1 MGLIQVINIGW
12 KKNFKNFFGI
22 FVKKQGGLTPIIL
35 RKRKKDKTGVFMK
48 KRFWTVLLAVLCLRL
63 WAGGVDGFE
72 FLNRDINEI
81 LYTVSLYR
89 GIAIVS
95 DDTVSGK
102 TDFRFAGD
110 DFESAFDSFLNANR
124 LYAQKGSKQWLVSR
138 VMFSDLGG
146 GIIQLDA
153 SDIRPALLV
162 EKINRHFMVEIS
174 FDSLPEMKMSLH
186 VTGKDAGDFA
196 GAVVRQLGR
205 DYSLE
210 QKDSRLR
217 IVKAVTERSGISSGR
232 EKAIVKKVMDDERN
246 LYQVDVQDCQAA
258 SVLEELFKTEGR
270 EFVFACDSNARI
282 KRILFSGKTFDET
295 LSLLLSCASLKTVQL
310 DGIIYVLNDTEIGNT
325 PADTGKIW
333 GRHGISYGQI
343 NGVLPVVEN
352 RFGKLNAVV
361 LDGENSFL
369 CFATPNTHQQI
380 EEFLVALDGAKN
392 VNVVTLHYIKT
403 DDLLSHLPP
412 GISSSQIKSGTQDNV
427 FFFTGSRE
435 QLDYLNAQLVSL
447 DAPARR
453 LKYDLLVM
461 QYQKTNDM
469 SWDSSLSIR
478 RITPG
483 DFTDASVSLGSVLDL
498 NLDVVGAFGFKFAA
512 SLQTAINEN
521 RASVFADTTL
531 QGLSGSSIQFKSSN
545 IYRYRDNNID
555 PETGKPVYTGVTREI
570 ASGLKIEVNGW
581 VSGNGM
587 ITTKVTASVSRQ
599 GADTSST
606 TGNPPPTSEK
616 VITTEVLCKSGEPI
630 VLSGLVQNESSFIE
644 QRTPGLGKIPGLG
657 WAFKGRKE
665 TEEKTEM
672 VIYLVP
678 HWEKGG
684 EEIQVA
690 ETDREFFERINRKY
704 LNENGGNDADIQ

>member
-1 MGLIQVINIGW
+1 
-12 KKNFKNFFGI
+12 
-22 FVKKQGGLTPIIL
+22 
-35 RKRKKDKTGVFMK
+35 MK

-95 DDTVSGK
+95 DDTVFGK
-102 TDFRFAGD
+102 ADFRFAGD

-124 LYAQKGSKQWLVSR
+124 LYVQKGSKQWLVSR

-246 LYQVDVQDCQAA
+246 IYQVDVQDCQAA

-498 NLDVVGAFGFKFAA
+498 NLDVMGAFGFKFAA

>member
-1 MGLIQVINIGW
+1 
-12 KKNFKNFFGI
+12 
-22 FVKKQGGLTPIIL
+22 
-35 RKRKKDKTGVFMK
+35 MK

-102 TDFRFAGD
+102 ADFRFAGD

-124 LYAQKGSKQWLVSR
+124 LYVQKGSKQWLVSR

-174 FDSLPEMKMSLH
+174 FESLPEMKMSLH

>member
-1 MGLIQVINIGW
+1 
-12 KKNFKNFFGI
+12 
-22 FVKKQGGLTPIIL
+22 
-35 RKRKKDKTGVFMK
+35 MK
-48 KRFWTVLLAVLCLRL
+48 KRFWLPVLAFMCLRL

-89 GIAIVS
+89 GIAIVG

-102 TDFRFAGD
+102 ADFRFAGD
-110 DFESAFDSFLNANR
+110 DFDSAFDSFLNANR
-124 LYAQKGSKQWLVSR
+124 LYAQKNDKLWLVSKVR
-138 VMFSDLGG
+138 FADLGNG
-146 GIIQLDA
+146 LIQLDA

-162 EKINRHFMVEIS
+162 EKINRHFMVELS
-174 FDSLPEMKMSLH
+174 FDSLPETRISLH
-186 VTGKDAGDFA
+186 VTGKEAGDFA

-210 QKDSRLR
+210 EKDGRLR
-217 IVKAVTERSGISSGR
+217 IVKAVTERSSISSGR
-232 EKAIVKKVMDDERN
+232 EKSVVKKIPPIEGKGN
-246 LYQVDVQDCQAA
+246 LYQVDVQDSTAS
-258 SVLEELFKTEGR
+258 SVLEELFKNEGR
-270 EFVFACDSNARI
+270 EFVFACDSNAKI
-282 KRILFSGKTFDET
+282 KRIMFSGKTFDET
-295 LSLLLSCASLKTVQL
+295 LSLLLSCASLKTVQI
-310 DGIIYVLNDTEIGNT
+310 DGIIYVLNDNEIGNS

-333 GRHGISYGQI
+333 LRHGISYGQI
-343 NGVLPVVEN
+343 NSVLPFVEN

-361 LDGENSFL
+361 LDGNNSFL
-369 CFATPNTHQQI
+369 CFTTQNTHEQI
-380 EEFLVALDGAKN
+380 DEFLEALDGAKN
-392 VNVVTLHYIKT
+392 VSVITLRYIKT

-427 FFFTGSRE
+427 FFFTGNRE
-435 QLDYLNAQLVSL
+435 QLDYLNAQLESL

-469 SWDSSLSIR
+469 SWDNSLSIR

-498 NLDVVGAFGFKFAA
+498 NLDVVGAFGFKFAL

-531 QGLSGSSIQFKSSN
+531 HGLSGSSIQFKSSN

-570 ASGLKIEVNGW
+570 SSGLKIDVTGW
-581 VSGNGM
+581 VSGDGM
-587 ITTKVTASVSRQ
+587 ITTKVMASVSRQ

-678 HWEKGG
+678 HWEKD
-684 EEIQVA
+684 EAETVVA
-690 ETDREFFERINRKY
+690 ETDQEFFMRINRTY
-704 LNENGGNDADIQ
+704 LGINGGNDAASE

>member
-1 MGLIQVINIGW
+1 
-12 KKNFKNFFGI
+12 
-22 FVKKQGGLTPIIL
+22 
-35 RKRKKDKTGVFMK
+35 MK
-48 KRFWTVLLAVLCLRL
+48 KKFWSAVIAVLCMRIF
-63 WAGGVDGFE
+63 AAGVDGFE

-89 GIAIVS
+89 GIAITG

-102 TDFRFAGD
+102 ADFRFAGD
-110 DFESAFDSFLNANR
+110 DFDSAFDSFLNANR
-124 LYAQKGSKQWLVSR
+124 LYVQKSSKLWLVSKVR
-138 VMFSDLGG
+138 FSDVGG
-146 GIIQLDA
+146 GLIQLDA
-153 SDIRPALLV
+153 CDVRPALLV
-162 EKINRHFMVEIS
+162 EKINRYFMVELS
-174 FDSLPEMKMSLH
+174 FDSLPEAKMSLH
-186 VTGKDAGDFA
+186 VTGNDAADFA

-210 QKDSRLR
+210 QKDGRLR
-217 IVKAVTERSGISSGR
+217 IVKAVTERSSNIAGR
-232 EKAIVKKVMDDERN
+232 EKTVVKKSGMTEGKKN
-246 LYQVDVQDCQAA
+246 LYQIDVQESAA
-258 SVLEELFKTEGR
+258 VSVLEELFKTEGR
-270 EFVFACDSNARI
+270 EFVFACDSNAKI
-282 KRILFSGKTFDET
+282 KRIMFSGKPFEET
-295 LSLLLSCASLKTVQL
+295 LSLLLSCASLKTVEL
-310 DGIIYVLNDTEIGNT
+310 DGIIYVLNDAEFGNT

-333 GRHGISYGQI
+333 DRHGISYGQI
-343 NGVLPVVEN
+343 NSVLPLVEN
-352 RFGKLNAVV
+352 RFGNMNAVV

-369 CFATPNTHQQI
+369 CFTTENAHQQI
-380 EEFLVALDGAKN
+380 EEFLEAMDGAKN
-392 VNVVTLHYIKT
+392 VSVVTLSYIKT

-427 FFFTGSRE
+427 FFFTGNKE
-435 QLDYLNAQLVSL
+435 QLDYLTSQLVFL

-469 SWDSSLSIR
+469 SWDNSLSIR

-498 NLDVVGAFGFKFAA
+498 NLDVVSAFGFKFAA

-531 QGLSGSSIQFKSSN
+531 HGLSGSSIQFKSSN

-570 ASGLKIEVNGW
+570 ASGLKIDVTGW
-581 VSGNGM
+581 VSGDGM

-644 QRTPGLGKIPGLG
+644 QRTPGLGKIPVFG

-678 HWEKGG
+678 HWEKNDD
-684 EEIQVA
+684 ETISS
-690 ETDREFFERINRKY
+690 ETDEEFFSRINEKY
-704 LNENGGNDADIQ
+704 LNINASDKGGKNADSE

>member
-1 MGLIQVINIGW
+1 
-12 KKNFKNFFGI
+12 
-22 FVKKQGGLTPIIL
+22 
-35 RKRKKDKTGVFMK
+35 MK

-63 WAGGVDGFE
+63 CAGGVDGFE

-102 TDFRFAGD
+102 ADFRFAGD

-124 LYAQKGSKQWLVSR
+124 LYVQKGSKQWLVSR

-665 TEEKTEM
+665 TEEKTEL

>member
-1 MGLIQVINIGW
+1 
-12 KKNFKNFFGI
+12 
-22 FVKKQGGLTPIIL
+22 
-35 RKRKKDKTGVFMK
+35 MK
-48 KRFWTVLLAVLCLRL
+48 KKFWTVLLSVLCLRL

-89 GIAIVS
+89 GIAIVG

-102 TDFRFAGD
+102 ADFRFAGD
-110 DFESAFDSFLNANR
+110 DFDSAFDSFMNANR
-124 LYAQKGSKQWLVSR
+124 LYVQRDSKLWIVSR
-138 VMFSDLGG
+138 VRFEDLGNNV
-146 GIIQLDA
+146 IQLDA
-153 SDIRPALLV
+153 SDVRPALLV
-162 EKINRHFMVEIS
+162 EKINRQFMMEIS
-174 FDSLPEMKMSLH
+174 FDSLPETKMSLH
-186 VTGKDAGDFA
+186 VTGKEAADFV

-210 QKDSRLR
+210 QKDGRLR
-217 IVKAVTERSGISSGR
+217 IVKAVTERTTISAGR
-232 EKAIVKKVMDDERN
+232 EKVLVKKTGMTEDGGN
-246 LYQVDVQDCQAA
+246 LYQVDVQESAA
-258 SVLEELFKTEGR
+258 GPVLEELLKTEGR
-270 EFVFACDSNARI
+270 EFVFACDSNVKL
-282 KRILFSGKTFDET
+282 KRIVFDGKTFEET
-295 LSLLLSCASLKTVQL
+295 LSLLLSCASLKTVQI
-310 DGIIYVLNDTEIGNT
+310 DGIIYVLNDTEMGNT

-333 GRHGISYGQI
+333 KRHGISYGQI
-343 NGVLPVVEN
+343 NSVLPVVEN

-369 CFATPNTHQQI
+369 CFTTEKVHQQI
-380 EEFLVALDGAKN
+380 EDFLEALDGSKN
-392 VNVVTLHYIKT
+392 VNVITLRYIKT

-427 FFFTGSRE
+427 FFFTGNRE
-435 QLDYLNAQLVSL
+435 QLDYLESQLESL

-469 SWDSSLSIR
+469 SWDNSLSIR

-483 DFTDASVSLGSVLDL
+483 DFTEASVSLGSVLDL
-498 NLDVVGAFGFKFAA
+498 NLDVVSAFGFKFAA

-531 QGLSGSSIQFKSSN
+531 HGLSGSSIQFKSSN

-570 ASGLKIEVNGW
+570 ASGLKIDVTGW
-581 VSGNGM
+581 VSGDGM

-630 VLSGLVQNESSFIE
+630 VLSGLVQNESMFIE

-678 HWEKGG
+678 HWEKT
-684 EEIQVA
+684 EVA
-690 ETDREFFERINRKY
+690 VPETDMEFINRINKKY
-704 LNENGGNDADIQ
+704 LTENGGNDADCE

>member
-1 MGLIQVINIGW
+1 
-12 KKNFKNFFGI
+12 
-22 FVKKQGGLTPIIL
+22 
-35 RKRKKDKTGVFMK
+35 MK

-102 TDFRFAGD
+102 ADFRFAGD

-124 LYAQKGSKQWLVSR
+124 LYVQKGSKQWLVSR

>member
-1 MGLIQVINIGW
+1 
-12 KKNFKNFFGI
+12 
-22 FVKKQGGLTPIIL
+22 
-35 RKRKKDKTGVFMK
+35 MK

-102 TDFRFAGD
+102 ADFRFAGD

-124 LYAQKGSKQWLVSR
+124 LYVQKGSKQWLVSR

-361 LDGENSFL
+361 LDGENAFL

-380 EEFLVALDGAKN
+380 EEFLVALDGVKN

>member
-1 MGLIQVINIGW
+1 
-12 KKNFKNFFGI
+12 
-22 FVKKQGGLTPIIL
+22 
-35 RKRKKDKTGVFMK
+35 MK
-48 KRFWTVLLAVLCLRL
+48 KRLWTVLLAVLCLRL

-102 TDFRFAGD
+102 ADFRFAGD

-124 LYAQKGSKQWLVSR
+124 LYVQKGSKQWLVSR

>member
-1 MGLIQVINIGW
+1 
-12 KKNFKNFFGI
+12 
-22 FVKKQGGLTPIIL
+22 
-35 RKRKKDKTGVFMK
+35 MK
-48 KRFWTVLLAVLCLRL
+48 KKFWSAVIAVLCMRL
-63 WAGGVDGFE
+63 FAAGVDGFE

-89 GIAIVS
+89 GIAITG

-102 TDFRFAGD
+102 ADFRFAGD
-110 DFESAFDSFLNANR
+110 DFDSAFDSFLNANR
-124 LYAQKGSKQWLVSR
+124 LYVQKSSKLWLVSKVR
-138 VMFSDLGG
+138 FSDAGG
-146 GIIQLDA
+146 GVIQLDA
-153 SDIRPALLV
+153 CDVRPALLV
-162 EKINRHFMVEIS
+162 EKINRHFMVELS
-174 FDSLPEMKMSLH
+174 FDSLPETKMSLH
-186 VTGKDAGDFA
+186 VTGKDAADFA

-210 QKDSRLR
+210 QKDGRLR
-217 IVKAVTERSGISSGR
+217 IVKAVTERSSIIAGR
-232 EKAIVKKVMDDERN
+232 EKTVVKKSGKTEGEKN
-246 LYQVDVQDCQAA
+246 LYQIDVQESAA
-258 SVLEELFKTEGR
+258 VSVLEELFKTEGR
-270 EFVFACDSNARI
+270 EFVFACDSNAKI
-282 KRILFSGKTFDET
+282 KRIMFSGKTFEET
-295 LSLLLSCASLKTVQL
+295 LSLLLSCASLKTVEL
-310 DGIIYVLNDTEIGNT
+310 DGIIYVLNDAEFGNT

-333 GRHGISYGQI
+333 DRHGISYGQI
-343 NGVLPVVEN
+343 NSVLPLVEN
-352 RFGKLNAVV
+352 RFGNMNAVV

-369 CFATPNTHQQI
+369 CFTTENAHQQI
-380 EEFLVALDGAKN
+380 EEFLEAMDGAKN
-392 VNVVTLHYIKT
+392 VSVVTLSYIKT

-427 FFFTGSRE
+427 FFFTGNRE
-435 QLDYLNAQLVSL
+435 QLDYLSSQLAFL

-469 SWDSSLSIR
+469 SWDNSLSIR

-498 NLDVVGAFGFKFAA
+498 NLDVVSAFGFKFAA

-531 QGLSGSSIQFKSSN
+531 HGLSGSSIQFKSSN

-570 ASGLKIEVNGW
+570 ASGLKIDVTGW
-581 VSGNGM
+581 VSGDGM

-644 QRTPGLGKIPGLG
+644 QRTP
-657 WAFKGRKE
+657 
-665 TEEKTEM
+665 
-672 VIYLVP
+672 
-678 HWEKGG
+678 
-684 EEIQVA
+684 
-690 ETDREFFERINRKY
+690 
-704 LNENGGNDADIQ
+704 

>member
-1 MGLIQVINIGW
+1 
-12 KKNFKNFFGI
+12 
-22 FVKKQGGLTPIIL
+22 
-35 RKRKKDKTGVFMK
+35 MK